1 MKKWVAIGVVAAV
14 LVALAFPVSNLFI
27 KPAPVTELSEK
38 AKDDPAFAAVAHI
51 FETKC
56 HYCHVP
62 GADLPFYAGLPIAKQ
77 LMDYDIR
84 VGLAWMEMPEEM
96 FPEESGP
103 VPEPALA
110 KMEYVIDRDE
120 MPPKRYLIMHWDH
133 FLSAG
138 EKKAVKGWIESVRE
152 NEYAQAG
159 LPDDL
164 KRGALRPVPEA
175 KALNLDQKKVAMGEK
190 LFHDTRLST
199 DNTLSCASCHAL
211 DKGGTDQEQFA
222 TGVNDQLGPI
232 NSPTVYNSAFQ
243 FAHFWDGRAATL
255 EEQAGGPVENPIE
268 MASTW
273 PEVLEK
279 LNKDPEFVQAFQAVY
294 PGPVTADNIKD
305 AIAEFER
312 SLMTPNSRFDQYLL
326 GKEDALTA
334 EEKEGYRLFVENR
347 CGTCHAGEIM
357 GGKSYEK
364 MGRHADYFE
373 MRGGEVTEADHGRFN
388 HTGREKDKFKFKVP
402 TLRNIAVTYPYFHD
416 GSTTDL
422 TEVVATMESVQT
434 GKGLT
439 DAEADKIVAFLQTLT
454 GEYQGEMLQ

>member
-1 MKKWVAIGVVAAV
+1 MKKWIAIGIVTAV

-27 KPAPVTELSEK
+27 KPAPVTELSDK
-38 AKDDPAFAAVAHI
+38 AKDDPALAEVAHL

-62 GADLPFYAGLPIAKQ
+62 GASLPFYASLPVAKQ

-84 VGLAWMEMPEEM
+84 IGLTWFEMPEEL
-96 FPEESGP
+96 FPEGGGA
-103 VPEPALA
+103 VPEPVLA
-110 KMEYVIDRDE
+110 KIEYVVDRGQ
-120 MPPKRYLIMHWDH
+120 MPPLRYLAMHWDH
-133 FLSAG
+133 SLSAG
-138 EKKAVKGWIESVRE
+138 ENKTIKDWLESVRE
-152 NEYAQAG
+152 NEHAQADV
-159 LPDDL
+159 PEEL
-164 KRGALRPVPEA
+164 KRGPLRPVPKA
-175 KALNLDQKKVAMGEK
+175 KTLNLDPEKVAMGEK

-211 DKGGTDQEQFA
+211 DKGGTDQKQFA
-222 TGVNDQLGPI
+222 TGVNGQVGPI

-273 PEVLEK
+273 PEVLDK
-279 LNKDPEFVQAFQAVY
+279 LNKDPEFVQAFQAIY
-294 PGPVTADNIKD
+294 PGPLNADNIKD

-326 GKEDALTA
+326 GNDDALTA
-334 EEKEGYRLFVENR
+334 EEKQGHKLFTENR
-347 CGTCHAGEIM
+347 CATCHAGEIM

-364 MGRHADYFE
+364 MGRHADYFA

-388 HTGREKDKFKFKVP
+388 HSKRDKDKFKFKVP
-402 TLRNIAVTYPYFHD
+402 TLRNIAVTHPYFHD
-416 GSTTDL
+416 GSTSDL
-422 TEVVATMESVQT
+422 AEVVTTMESVQN

-439 DAEADKIVAFLQTLT
+439 EAEVDKIAAFLRTLT
-454 GEYQGEMLQ
+454 GEYEGKSLE